1 MEDGKLGTEM
11 PDHQKGIETN
21 GTAKLAYVCKL
32 AKYELKYT
40 YKNN

>member
-1 MEDGKLGTEM
+1 M
-11 PDHQKGIETN
+11 PDFTTSGIETN
-21 GTAKLAYVCKL
+21 GTAKLVYVCKL